1 MPGNFTISK
10 VPSLNAVPPKAR
22 KIFLLASTSPELRC
36 QCPIVTPAS
45 LGGNGCAQ
53 ADAVA
58 KPVMS
63 HSAGMSVLTIASY
76 IGVLVRTRSGM
87 LHCPPH
93 QTTWLCRVMNYG

>member
-1 MPGNFTISK
+1 
-10 VPSLNAVPPKAR
+10 VNAVPPKAR

-36 QCPIVTPAS
+36 QCPMVTPAS

-76 IGVLVRTRSGM
+76 IGVLVRTLMMWTLGNAALSA
-87 LHCPPH
+87 
-93 QTTWLCRVMNYG
+93 